1 VLFHLL
7 GRHLSLSFP
16 VPSCPFVIPI
26 TPSPS
31 PFHPSP
37 SLSPTLPST
46 SSPRT
51 PPPFLLS
58 SRDLPQTV
66 RALSQSPH
74 NPRQCQILPRSQ
86 TEGKD
91 PIPTPPNETIL
102 LPITGIPL
110 PLSLSCSSAYASS
123 CNSAS
128 NSTSPHLGR
137 VKTEH
142 DDPGDD
148 SPSHSRQPRSSTQQ
162 DPASRSMPPAAPSP
176 QSQPSPK
183 KRRTT
188 VSGPSHSADQ
198 VSTNPTSSDSKAAS
212 PPIVIGM
219 PAMARDD
226 LNAVEQVRSMLTV
239 KRNQEALIEKRRGSL
254 GAPPSSQP
262 TVSPAAG
269 KPLPTS
275 SRTSAR
281 SPNMNVAR
289 TARAPDPPGS
299 SPVVTAGQIQ
309 QTDLAATSTHHN
321 SLAPPPISFAGRRAF
336 KSPSSL
342 KKKPADIV
350 ISPRDPLTQ
359 PVIQSAPPQQGGRFT
374 AMTLPSLPNVQQ
386 PFGGR
391 RIPGNVP
398 PTPTRLALRSNLA
411 ASSSTSGHAP
421 PPHAS
426 VPISTM
432 LVPQTPA
439 VLNRADS
446 SSQRGAFLAP
456 FEAFYDA
463 LKDAKEL
470 KAWLGEQLA
479 KSQALQ
485 TGFEA
490 AVDAAVERRV
500 GGLRE
505 EFARLQR
512 RVEELEGTR
521 STDVSG
527 SALWRRK
534 SVANGELSAFTTSS
548 DNSQLRETY
557 TFPSNPRAEE
567 ISPSDD
573 LDIRETD
580 SPAPAFD
587 VRRQSISAVRM
598 DPPPPHQQHQVD
610 AQNSLSVKSPPS
622 GRGTARRASYQPPQQ
637 LPQRAASQ
645 PGSPMEAS

>member
-1 VLFHLL
+1 M
-7 GRHLSLSFP
+7 
-16 VPSCPFVIPI
+16 
-26 TPSPS
+26 
-31 PFHPSP
+31 
-37 SLSPTLPST
+37 
-46 SSPRT
+46 
-51 PPPFLLS
+51 
-58 SRDLPQTV
+58 
-66 RALSQSPH
+66 
-74 NPRQCQILPRSQ
+74 
-86 TEGKD
+86 EGKD
-91 PIPTPPNETIL
+91 PILTPPNETIL
-102 LPITGIPL
+102 LLITGMSPDF
-110 PLSLSCSSAYASS
+110 LSSLLSAYVLSG
-123 CNSAS
+123 NSAA

-148 SPSHSRQPRSSTQQ
+148 SSSHSRQPRSHPPSTQQ
-162 DPASRSMPPAAPSP
+162 DPPSRSMPPSAPSP

-198 VSTNPTSSDSKAAS
+198 VSSNPTSSDTKAAS

-254 GAPPSSQP
+254 GAPPPSSQP

-269 KPLPTS
+269 KTLPTS

-289 TARAPDPPGS
+289 TARVSDPPLNPGS
-299 SPVVTAGQIQ
+299 SPIVTAGQIQ
-309 QTDLAATSTHHN
+309 QSDLAANATHHN

-342 KKKPADIV
+342 KRKPADIV

-386 PFGGR
+386 SLGGR

-398 PTPTRLALRSNLA
+398 PTPTRLSLRSNLA
-411 ASSSTSGHAP
+411 ATSSTSTHAAP
-421 PPHAS
+421 PQAS

-439 VLNRADS
+439 ILNRADS
-446 SSQRGAFLAP
+446 SSQRSAFIAP

-521 STDVSG
+521 GTDVAG

-534 SVANGELSAFTTSS
+534 SVANGELSAFTTATT
-548 DNSQLRETY
+548 DNSQVRETY
-557 TFPSNPRAEE
+557 TFPSNSRAEE

-587 VRRQSISAVRM
+587 LRRQSISAVRM

-622 GRGTARRASYQPPQQ
+622 GRGNARRASYQPPQQ
-637 LPQRAASQ
+637 QPQKATSQ

>member
-1 VLFHLL
+1 M
-7 GRHLSLSFP
+7 
-16 VPSCPFVIPI
+16 
-26 TPSPS
+26 
-31 PFHPSP
+31 
-37 SLSPTLPST
+37 
-46 SSPRT
+46 
-51 PPPFLLS
+51 
-58 SRDLPQTV
+58 
-66 RALSQSPH
+66 
-74 NPRQCQILPRSQ
+74 
-86 TEGKD
+86 
-91 PIPTPPNETIL
+91 
-102 LPITGIPL
+102 
-110 PLSLSCSSAYASS
+110 
-123 CNSAS
+123 
-128 NSTSPHLGR
+128 
-137 VKTEH
+137 EH

-148 SPSHSRQPRSSTQQ
+148 SPSHSRQPRSHPPTQQ
-162 DPASRSMPPAAPSP
+162 DPASRSMPPSAPSP

-188 VSGPSHSADQ
+188 VSGPSHLVDQ
-198 VSTNPTSSDSKAAS
+198 ASSNPTTSDTKAAS

-254 GAPPSSQP
+254 GAPLPSSSQP
-262 TVSPAAG
+262 SVSPAAV

-275 SRTSAR
+275 SRNSAR

-289 TARAPDPPGS
+289 TVRAADPPLNPTGS

-309 QTDLAATSTHHN
+309 QTDLGANPHPN
-321 SLAPPPISFAGRRAF
+321 SLPPPPISFAGRRAF

-350 ISPRDPLTQ
+350 ISPRDPRTQ
-359 PVIQSAPPQQGGRFT
+359 PVIQSAPPQQGSRFT
-374 AMTLPSLPNVQQ
+374 AMALPSLPNVQ
-386 PFGGR
+386 PLGGR

-398 PTPTRLALRSNLA
+398 PTPTRLTLRSNLA
-411 ASSSTSGHAP
+411 ASSSTSSLAAP
-421 PPHAS
+421 PHPS

-446 SSQRGAFLAP
+446 ASQRGAFLAP

-470 KAWLGEQLA
+470 KTWLAEQLA

-505 EFARLQR
+505 EVARLQR

-521 STDVSG
+521 STEFAG
-527 SALWRRK
+527 PALWRRK
-534 SVANGELSAFTTSS
+534 SVANGELAAYAASA
-548 DNSQLRETY
+548 DGPQLRETY
-557 TFPSNPRAEE
+557 TFPCNPRAEE
-567 ISPSDD
+567 IAPGDDSDM
-573 LDIRETD
+573 RETD
-580 SPAPAFD
+580 SPAPTFD

-598 DPPPPHQQHQVD
+598 DPPPPQQQQQID

-622 GRGTARRASYQPPQQ
+622 GRGVPRRPSYQPPQQ
-637 LPQRAASQ
+637 PPQKATSL

>member
-1 VLFHLL
+1 MSVRHSNHTQPQSLPPFAVAFSNSSLDKLSSHPASLPPIQPRPSSDRPRSL
-7 GRHLSLSFP
+7 PDAPQSAPMSDTPPIPNGRKRS
-16 VPSCPFVIPI
+16 
-26 TPSPS
+26 
-31 PFHPSP
+31 HPEASQRDD
-37 SLSPTLPST
+37 T
-46 SSPRT
+46 SSDNRYI
-51 PPPFLLS
+51 PPLFL
-58 SRDLPQTV
+58 SR
-66 RALSQSPH
+66 
-74 NPRQCQILPRSQ
+74 
-86 TEGKD
+86 
-91 PIPTPPNETIL
+91 
-102 LPITGIPL
+102 
-110 PLSLSCSSAYASS
+110 SSAYAS
-123 CNSAS
+123 NSAS

-148 SPSHSRQPRSSTQQ
+148 PPSHSRQPRSHPPSTQQ
-162 DPASRSMPPAAPSP
+162 DPASRSMPPSAPSP

-198 VSTNPTSSDSKAAS
+198 VSTNPTSSDTKAAS

-289 TARAPDPPGS
+289 TVRAPDPPGS

-309 QTDLAATSTHHN
+309 QTDLATNSTHHN

-374 AMTLPSLPNVQQ
+374 AMALPSLPNVQQ

-411 ASSSTSGHAP
+411 APSSTSGHAA

-426 VPISTM
+426 VPISAM

-521 STDVSG
+521 STEVSG

-573 LDIRETD
+573 LDNRETD

-610 AQNSLSVKSPPS
+610 AHNSLSVKSPPS
-622 GRGTARRASYQPPQQ
+622 GRGTARRTSYQPPQQ
-637 LPQRAASQ
+637 QPQRVPSQ

>member
-1 VLFHLL
+1 MSVRHSNHTQSQSLPPFAVAFSNSSLDKLSSHPASLPPIQPRPPSERPRSL
-7 GRHLSLSFP
+7 PETSQSAPMVDTPPIPNGRKRSHPEASQRDDTSSDNRYVSL
-16 VPSCPFVIPI
+16 
-26 TPSPS
+26 PSP
-31 PFHPSP
+31 
-37 SLSPTLPST
+37 LSY
-46 SSPRT
+46 
-51 PPPFLLS
+51 LS
-58 SRDLPQTV
+58 AH
-66 RALSQSPH
+66 ALSR
-74 NPRQCQILPRSQ
+74 NR
-86 TEGKD
+86 
-91 PIPTPPNETIL
+91 
-102 LPITGIPL
+102 
-110 PLSLSCSSAYASS
+110 AAS
-123 CNSAS
+123 
-128 NSTSPHLGR
+128 STSPHLGR

-142 DDPGDD
+142 DDLSDH
-148 SPSHSRQPRSSTQQ
+148 SPTHSRQPRSHPPSTQQ
-162 DPASRSMPPAAPSP
+162 DPGSRSMPPSAPSP
-176 QSQPSPK
+176 QAQPSPK

-188 VSGPSHSADQ
+188 VSGPSHSVDQ
-198 VSTNPTSSDSKAAS
+198 VSGNPTTSDTKAAS

-254 GAPPSSQP
+254 GAPLPTSQP
-262 TVSPAAG
+262 AVSPAAG

-275 SRTSAR
+275 SRSSAR

-289 TARAPDPPGS
+289 TVRAADPPLNPSGS
-299 SPVVTAGQIQ
+299 SPVVTAGQTQ
-309 QTDLAATSTHHN
+309 QTDLGANPPHHN
-321 SLAPPPISFAGRRAF
+321 SLPPPPISFAGRRAF

-350 ISPRDPLTQ
+350 ISPRDPRTQ

-374 AMTLPSLPNVQQ
+374 AMALPSLPNVQQ
-386 PFGGR
+386 PLGGR
-391 RIPGNVP
+391 RIPGHVP
-398 PTPTRLALRSNLA
+398 PTPTRLTLRSNLA
-411 ASSSTSGHAP
+411 ASSSTSTHAAP
-421 PPHAS
+421 PHLS
-426 VPISTM
+426 VPISNM

-446 SSQRGAFLAP
+446 GSQRSAFLAP

-470 KAWLGEQLA
+470 KTWLGEQLA

-512 RVEELEGTR
+512 RVEELEGTTR
-521 STDVSG
+521 GTEAAG

-534 SVANGELSAFTTSS
+534 SVANGELSAFSTFSANT

-557 TFPSNPRAEE
+557 TFPSKPRAEE
-567 ISPSDD
+567 ISPCDD
-573 LDIRETD
+573 SDIRETD
-580 SPAPAFD
+580 SPAPVFD

-598 DPPPPHQQHQVD
+598 DPPPPHQQQQID

-622 GRGTARRASYQPPQQ
+622 GRGATRRPSYQPPQQ
-637 LPQRAASQ
+637 QPQKAASQ

>member
-1 VLFHLL
+1 MSVRHSNHTQPQSLPPFAVAFSNSSLDKL
-7 GRHLSLSFP
+7 SSYPASLPPIQPRPPSERPRSLPEPSQSAPMTDTPPILNGRKRSHPEASQRDDTSSDNRY
-16 VPSCPFVIPI
+16 V
-26 TPSPS
+26 PSPS
-31 PFHPSP
+31 
-37 SLSPTLPST
+37 SLP
-46 SSPRT
+46 
-51 PPPFLLS
+51 
-58 SRDLPQTV
+58 
-66 RALSQSPH
+66 
-74 NPRQCQILPRSQ
+74 
-86 TEGKD
+86 
-91 PIPTPPNETIL
+91 
-102 LPITGIPL
+102 
-110 PLSLSCSSAYASS
+110 CSSAYALS
-123 CNSAS
+123 CNRGAS
-128 NSTSPHLGR
+128 STSPHLGR
-137 VKTEH
+137 VKMEH

-148 SPSHSRQPRSSTQQ
+148 SPSHSRQPRSHPPSTQQ
-162 DPASRSMPPAAPSP
+162 DPGSRSMPPSAPSP

-188 VSGPSHSADQ
+188 VSGPSHSVDQ
-198 VSTNPTSSDSKAAS
+198 LSSNPTTSDTKAAS

-254 GAPPSSQP
+254 GAPLPSSQP
-262 TVSPAAG
+262 AVSPAAG

-275 SRTSAR
+275 SRSSAR

-289 TARAPDPPGS
+289 TIRAVDPPLNPPGS

-309 QTDLAATSTHHN
+309 QTDLGANPPHPN
-321 SLAPPPISFAGRRAF
+321 SLPPPPISFAGRRAF

-350 ISPRDPLTQ
+350 ISPRDPRTQ

-386 PFGGR
+386 PLGGR

-398 PTPTRLALRSNLA
+398 PTPTRLTLRSNLA
-411 ASSSTSGHAP
+411 ASSSTSTLTA

-446 SSQRGAFLAP
+446 GSQRSAFLAP

-470 KAWLGEQLA
+470 KTWLGEQLA

-485 TGFEA
+485 NGFEA

-521 STDVSG
+521 G
-527 SALWRRK
+527 SEVAEPALWRRK
-534 SVANGELSAFTTSS
+534 SVANGDLSAFAANT
-548 DNSQLRETY
+548 DNPQLRETY

-567 ISPSDD
+567 IAPGDD
-573 LDIRETD
+573 SDIRETD
-580 SPAPAFD
+580 SPAPSFD
-587 VRRQSISAVRM
+587 LRRQSISAVRM
-598 DPPPPHQQHQVD
+598 DPPPPHQQQQID

-622 GRGTARRASYQPPQQ
+622 GRGAVRRPSYHPPQQ
-637 LPQRAASQ
+637 QPQKAASQ

>member
-1 VLFHLL
+1 MSV
-7 GRHLSLSFP
+7 RHSNHSQPQSLPPFAVAFSNSSLDKLSSHPASLP
-16 VPSCPFVIPI
+16 PIQPRPPSERPR
-26 TPSPS
+26 
-31 PFHPSP
+31 
-37 SLSPTLPST
+37 SLPEASQSAPMAE
-46 SSPRT
+46 T
-51 PPPFLLS
+51 PPIPNGRKRS
-58 SRDLPQTV
+58 HPEASQRDDTSPDNR
-66 RALSQSPH
+66 RA
-74 NPRQCQILPRSQ
+74 
-86 TEGKD
+86 
-91 PIPTPPNETIL
+91 
-102 LPITGIPL
+102 
-110 PLSLSCSSAYASS
+110 AS
-123 CNSAS
+123 
-128 NSTSPHLGR
+128 STSPHLGR

-148 SPSHSRQPRSSTQQ
+148 SPSHSRQPRSHPPPPQQ
-162 DPASRSMPPAAPSP
+162 DPGSRSMPPSAPSP

-188 VSGPSHSADQ
+188 VSGPSHLVDQ
-198 VSTNPTSSDSKAAS
+198 ASSNPTPSDTNATS
-212 PPIVIGM
+212 PPVVIGM

-254 GAPPSSQP
+254 GAPLPSSSQP
-262 TVSPAAG
+262 SVSPAAV

-275 SRTSAR
+275 SRSSAR
-281 SPNMNVAR
+281 SPNMSVAR
-289 TARAPDPPGS
+289 TARTSDPPLNPPGS
-299 SPVVTAGQIQ
+299 SPVVTAGQSQ
-309 QTDLAATSTHHN
+309 QTDFGANPPHHN
-321 SLAPPPISFAGRRAF
+321 SLPPPPISFAGRRGY

-350 ISPRDPLTQ
+350 ISPRDPRTQ

-374 AMTLPSLPNVQQ
+374 AMALPSLPNVQQ
-386 PFGGR
+386 PLGGR

-398 PTPTRLALRSNLA
+398 PTPTRLTLRSNLA
-411 ASSSTSGHAP
+411 ASSSTSSLAVP
-421 PPHAS
+421 PPAS
-426 VPISTM
+426 VPIATM

-446 SSQRGAFLAP
+446 GSQRSAFLAP

-463 LKDAKEL
+463 LKDANEL
-470 KAWLGEQLA
+470 KTWLGEQLA

-500 GGLRE
+500 GGLRDE
-505 EFARLQR
+505 VVRLQR

-521 STDVSG
+521 CTEDSP
-527 SALWRRK
+527 
-534 SVANGELSAFTTSS
+534 
-548 DNSQLRETY
+548 QLRETY

-567 ISPSDD
+567 IAPGDESDV
-573 LDIRETD
+573 RETD
-580 SPAPAFD
+580 SPAPTFD

-598 DPPPPHQQHQVD
+598 DPPPPQQQQID

-622 GRGTARRASYQPPQQ
+622 GRGVPRRSSYQPPQQ
-637 LPQRAASQ
+637 QPQKAASQ